1 MYYRLGFIFN
11 LNVVYLFTLVQ
22 ELNGLNIYDIL
33 EPCYHSS
40 EIRYPLADN
49 SSLPA
54 SFRMLGQT
62 DKPLRVRKRMFG
74 RSWPLRAPV
83 KAGRVPTWPELG
95 SSSVPCTVSSRNIS
109 CSFSLFIFISLPF
122 FLVSYNGSEK
132 KVSSSYLFT
141 FLGKYLQPLPI

>member
-49 SSLPA
+49 SRLPA

-95 SSSVPCTVSSRNIS
+95 SSSVPCTVSLGSI
-109 CSFSLFIFISLPF
+109 SFSFHCSLLSDLLS
-122 FLVSYNGSEK
+122 FLV
-132 KVSSSYLFT
+132 
-141 FLGKYLQPLPI
+141 FLK